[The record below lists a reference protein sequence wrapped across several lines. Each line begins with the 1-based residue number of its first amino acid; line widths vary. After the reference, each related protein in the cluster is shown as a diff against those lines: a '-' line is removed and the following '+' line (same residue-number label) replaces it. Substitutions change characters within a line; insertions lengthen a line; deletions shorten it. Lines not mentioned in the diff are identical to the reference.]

1 LRGRPVAPEVTI
13 EELASL
19 TTGRSGA
26 DIEAICRRAAL
37 LALREWITPKL
48 GLGQVRVTQVNEE
61 ASNGATSTADVAANA
76 IDQRIPPSLPT
87 NIFIRM
93 EHFKRAI
100 EEQQE
105 RYAAQEAIEKDRDRQ
120 ERGRQRL
127 IEMAADSDSK
137 EKRPLRGFRLWL
149 ARIFGFVR

>member
-1 LRGRPVAPEVTI
+1 MVQLPLLMLQQTQ
-13 EELASL
+13 L
-19 TTGRSGA
+19 T
-26 DIEAICRRAAL
+26 
-37 LALREWITPKL
+37 RECH
-48 GLGQVRVTQVNEE
+48 
-61 ASNGATSTADVAANA
+61 S
-76 IDQRIPPSLPT
+76 SLPT

-127 IEMAADSDSK
+127 IEMAADSGSK
-137 EKRPLRGFRLWL
+137 ENRPLRGFRLWL